1 MKIDHLAIRVD
12 DLESAGTFYEEVLGF
27 TDVRQGHNRDHYSR
41 HMTDGRI
48 DIALMQYDRGATS
61 KESKVGGGPCI
72 HHLGIAVDDLDA
84 WVDRIKALGCEII
97 SKPGVV
103 PVKFIA
109 PGGIVMEFAPSEHF
123 DINPR

>member
-84 WVDRIKALGCEII
+84 WIDRIKALGCEII

-109 PGGIVMEFAPSEHF
+109 PGGIVMEFAPREHF
-123 DINPR
+123 DISPR

>member
-12 DLESAGTFYEEVLGF
+12 DLEAAGKFYEEVLGF

-41 HMTDGRI
+41 HLTDGRI
-48 DIALMQYDRGATS
+48 DIALVQYDHGASS
-61 KESKVGGGPCI
+61 KESRVGGGPCI
-72 HHLGIAVDDLDA
+72 HHLGISVDDLSA
-84 WVDRIKALGCEII
+84 WTDRIKALGCEVI

-109 PGGIVMEFAPSEHF
+109 PGGIVMEFAPNGHF
-123 DINPR
+123 DLTPR